1 MNDLIKE
8 VVKNGLNEN
17 DVSRVVFLYFKDKK
31 TNIEKIRIAISEE
44 IFELFMNVAED
55 KEICLKLKDAKFK
68 DKIMKS
74 YITKNK
80 FL

>member
-80 FL
+80 FQ

>member
-17 DVSRVVFLYFKDKK
+17 DVSQVVFLYFKDKK

>member
-17 DVSRVVFLYFKDKK
+17 DVSQVVFLYFKDKK

-80 FL
+80 FQ